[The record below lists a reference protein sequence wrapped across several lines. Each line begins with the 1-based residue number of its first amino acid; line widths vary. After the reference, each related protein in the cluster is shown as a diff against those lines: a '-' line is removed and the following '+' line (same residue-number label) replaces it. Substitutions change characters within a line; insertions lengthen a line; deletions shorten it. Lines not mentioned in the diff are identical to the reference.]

1 MLAPSRI
8 YYSQDSI
15 SNKFGKS
22 TEHTGVLIGE
32 TLDKLLTG
40 ECSIHDI
47 KTIQV
52 VCRNGM
58 YLSADN
64 RRLWIFKKLEEL
76 GECTEIPIRVT
87 HYINPQ
93 KCVTGSTIRIRGNP
107 GGNLWWTWSEEEKE
121 RDDDYE
127 EEEDDDYEEDE
138 EEKEKEDFEDYEENY
153 EEDYDYEEENDDE
166 EDDDYEEEDDE

>member
-1 MLAPSRI
+1 MALMTPPPATLEDPDSHQVPIVRGTTPLTTYI

-22 TEHTGVLIGE
+22 TEHAGVLIGE

-52 VCRNGM
+52 VFRNGR
-58 YLSADN
+58 YLTADN

-76 GECTEIPIRVT
+76 GECTEIPIRMT
-87 HYINPQ
+87 RYINPQ
-93 KCVTGSTIRIRGNP
+93 KNVN
-107 GGNLWWTWSEEEKE
+107 N
-121 RDDDYE
+121 
-127 EEEDDDYEEDE
+127 
-138 EEKEKEDFEDYEENY
+138 
-153 EEDYDYEEENDDE
+153 
-166 EDDDYEEEDDE
+166 